1 MLQVCVNNIPFYLSI
16 YVYLLL
22 ITSAP
27 IMRHDI
33 NKKSVLNILKKNRII
48 KEIANYCCGRKI
60 VSQGSSFSAD
70 NKWGYK
76 YHQNFSLM

>member
-60 VSQGSSFSAD
+60 VSPGSSFSAD